1 MQKNEDCPSL
11 FRTPFSLAYWRV
23 AAQELKKPKSVILAA
38 LFMALNMTISSYF
51 IPLGDLSLRI
61 YFTFFVKAV
70 GCMIYGPVVGMISG
84 GAGDLLGYFLHPV
97 GGFFP
102 GYTLTSILSGLFYGV
117 FFYRARLSVLR
128 IFLCKLSI
136 NALINVG
143 LGSLWN
149 MIIYHKGYYFYL
161 AKSVVKNAALLPFE
175 VVLLVLF
182 TQAMIP
188 ILLRAK
194 LIPQDTP
201 RRIKLI

>member
-1 MQKNEDCPSL
+1 M
-11 FRTPFSLAYWRV
+11 
-23 AAQELKKPKSVILAA
+23 KKPRSLVIGA
-38 LFMALNMTISSYF
+38 LFMALSMAISSYF
-51 IPLGDLSLRI
+51 IPIGDLSLRI

-70 GCMIYGPVVGMISG
+70 GCMIYGPVVAMISG
-84 GAGDLLGYFLHPV
+84 GVGDLLGYFLHPV

-149 MIIYHKGYYFYL
+149 VIIYHKGYYFYL
-161 AKSVVKNAALLPFE
+161 AKSVVKNSMLLPFE
-175 VVLLVLF
+175 VLFLVLF
-182 TQAMIP
+182 VQAMLP
-188 ILLRAK
+188 ILLRMK

-201 RRIKLI
+201 QRITLI